1 MIRSNGIYIR
11 ILLIIE
17 SKLDRFYN
25 LMGFNG
31 IKWNLNGTK
40 LNLTGIYQAIMGV
53 EWDSLQ

>member
-1 MIRSNGIYIR
+1 MIRSNGIYIM
-11 ILLIIE
+11 ILFIIE

-31 IKWNLNGTK
+31 IKWNLNGTE
-40 LNLTGIYQAIMGV
+40 LDLIRIYQAIMGV